1 MKRLI
6 VSSLIVLACTPVVLA
21 KEVVREISW
30 KEMKD
35 AGKVISSPLQ
45 RGAVGGPEEL
55 LMIENPET
63 LPRELGL
70 LLVEQPKI
78 TGASYAITGQVRYE
92 HVDGRAYLEMMSI
105 FPGNKRYFSRTLA
118 DSGLMKHLEGSS
130 DWRPFSLPFILGAD
144 SPKPSALALGIF
156 LPGRGTVHLGPLQL
170 VQYDENEDPF
180 AIPGATGVWW
190 TGRTAGLIG
199 GIFGSV
205 LGCLGGLIGTLGGMG
220 KARRFTLGLV
230 KAICLLG
237 LLLTVAGI
245 VALFQS
251 QPYAVWYPL
260 LLLGILGSAIMGGLL
275 PVLRRRYEQVE
286 LRKMTAADAAV
297 L

>member
-6 VSSLIVLACTPVVLA
+6 ASSLIVLACTPVVLA
-21 KEVVREISW
+21 SEVLREISW

-45 RGAVGGPEEL
+45 RGAVGESEDL
-55 LMIENPET
+55 LMVDNPET
-63 LPRELGL
+63 RPRELGL

-78 TGASYAITGQVRYE
+78 TGARYAITGQVRYE
-92 HVDGRAYLEMMSI
+92 HVEGRAYLQMMSI
-105 FPGNKRYFSRTLA
+105 FPGNKSYFSRTLA

-130 DWRPFSLPFILGAD
+130 DWRRFSLPFTLAAD

-170 VQYDENEDPF
+170 VQYDENENPL
-180 AIPGATGVWW
+180 AIPGTPGVWW
-190 TGRTAGLIG
+190 TGRTAGMIG
-199 GIFGSV
+199 GVFGSV

-237 LLLTVAGI
+237 LLLTVAGV

-251 QPYAVWYPL
+251 QPYSVWYPL

-286 LRKMTAADAAV
+286 LRKMAAADAAV